1 MLSRRAFGVCA
12 ICAAT
17 GFAASEVEAQA
28 QGTQTG
34 GLKRI
39 IIQKTELPG
48 DKYVTILA
56 VAEIPPGTNVARHTH
71 PGVESSYVLEG
82 EGELLV
88 QGQPARKVKASDGF
102 QIPPE
107 IPHSARTGDK
117 SMKLAVTYVVEK
129 DKPLSSPAPE

>member
-1 MLSRRAFGVCA
+1 MLSRRAFGACA
-12 ICAAT
+12 ICAVA

-34 GLKRI
+34 GVKRT
-39 IIQKTELPG
+39 IIQKTELP
-48 DKYVTILA
+48 DNKYVTILA
-56 VAEIPPGTNVARHTH
+56 IAEIPPGTTIARHTH

-88 QGQPARKVKASDGF
+88 QGQPARQVRASDGF

-107 IPHSARTGDK
+107 IPHSARTGEK
-117 SMKLAVTYVVEK
+117 SMKVAVTYVVEK

>member
-12 ICAAT
+12 ICTVA
-17 GFAASEVEAQA
+17 GFTASEVEAQA
-28 QGTQTG
+28 QDTQTG
-34 GLKRI
+34 GVKRTI
-39 IIQKTELPG
+39 LQKTELR
-48 DKYVTILA
+48 DNKYVTILA
-56 VAEIPPGTNVARHTH
+56 VAEIPPGTTVARHTH

-107 IPHSARTGDK
+107 IPHSARTGEK
-117 SMKLAVTYVVEK
+117 SMKVAVTYVVEK